1 MSRIVVLVLTVGVL
15 WGGIR
20 AAAQE
25 QPFFPHTKQ
34 RGRATVEYKDGAIQ
48 VVASYDYSQRN
59 HALRWVLVDL
69 ALWTTSRRL
78 ILERDYVTLQT
89 PTGSRMMVADQ
100 RRFLEDSSQVAFVRQ
115 NATIWRRQ
123 LNIYLSP
130 FAPLERLQFLALPGE
145 GLAVDTALL
154 DKDRVTIGEVFF
166 EMPSGEWET
175 GTYALAI
182 NHPLARAV
190 LPITLE

>member
-1 MSRIVVLVLTVGVL
+1 MSRIVVLVLTAGVL

-25 QPFFPHTKQ
+25 QPAFPHTKQ

-78 ILERDYVTLQT
+78 ILERDHVTLQT

-100 RRFLEDSSQVAFVRQ
+100 RRFLEDSSQVSFVRQ

-130 FAPLERLQFLALPGE
+130 SAPLERVQFLALPGE

-166 EMPSGEWET
+166 EMPTGEWET

-182 NHPLARAV
+182 NHPLAHAM

>member
-1 MSRIVVLVLTVGVL
+1 MSRIVALVTVGVL

-25 QPFFPHTKQ
+25 QPSFPHTKQ

-78 ILERDYVTLQT
+78 ILERVHVTLQT

-100 RRFLEDSSQVAFVRQ
+100 RRFLEDSSQVEFVRQ

-166 EMPSGEWET
+166 EMSSGEWET
-175 GTYALAI
+175 GTYGLAI
-182 NHPLARAV
+182 DHPLAHAV

>member
-1 MSRIVVLVLTVGVL
+1 MTRSMVVALAAVVLL
-15 WGGIR
+15 GGLR
-20 AAAQE
+20 AVAQE
-25 QPFFPHTKQ
+25 PRPFPHTKQ
-34 RGRATVEYKDGAIQ
+34 RGRATVEFKDDVMQ
-48 VVASYDYSQRN
+48 VVAAYDYSQRN
-59 HALRWVLVDL
+59 HAVRWVLIDL

-78 ILERDYVTLQT
+78 ILERDHVALRT
-89 PTGSRMMVADQ
+89 PSGSRMMLATQ
-100 RRFLEDSSQVAFVRQ
+100 RRFLEDSSQITFVRQ

-123 LNIYLSP
+123 LNTYLSP
-130 FAPLERLQFLALPGE
+130 RAPLERLQFLALPGE

-175 GTYALAI
+175 GTYALVI
-182 NHPLARAV
+182 DHLLARAA

>member
-1 MSRIVVLVLTVGVL
+1 MRRLMLLMLGVVVL

-20 AAAQE
+20 AVAQE
-25 QPFFPHTKQ
+25 QPSFPHTKP
-34 RGRATVEYKDGAIQ
+34 RGRATIEYKDDAIQ

-59 HALRWVLVDL
+59 HALRWVLIDL
-69 ALWTTSRRL
+69 ALWTTSRRM
-78 ILERDYVTLQT
+78 ILERDNVTLQT
-89 PTGSRMMVADQ
+89 PSGSRMMLADQ
-100 RRFLEDSSQVAFVRQ
+100 RRFLEDSSQVIFVRQ

-123 LNIYLSP
+123 LNGYLSP
-130 FAPLERLQFLALPGE
+130 LAPLERLQFLALPGE

-175 GTYALAI
+175 GTYALVI
-182 NHPLARAV
+182 NHPLAHAR

>member
-69 ALWTTSRRL
+69 ALWTTSQRL
-78 ILERDYVTLQT
+78 ILERDHVTLQT
-89 PTGSRMMVADQ
+89 PTGSLMMVADQ
-100 RRFLEDSSQVAFVRQ
+100 RRFLEDSSQVTFVRQ

-182 NHPLARAV
+182 NHPLAHAV

>member
-78 ILERDYVTLQT
+78 ILEREHVTLQT
-89 PTGSRMMVADQ
+89 PTGNRMMVADQ

-175 GTYALAI
+175 GTYALVI
-182 NHPLARAV
+182 NHPLAHAV

>member
-1 MSRIVVLVLTVGVL
+1 MRRLILLVLAVVVL
-15 WGGIR
+15 WGTIR
-20 AAAQE
+20 PVAQE
-25 QPFFPHTKQ
+25 QPSFPHTKQ

-69 ALWTTSRRL
+69 ALWTTSQRL
-78 ILERDYVTLQT
+78 ILERDHVTLQT
-89 PTGSRMMVADQ
+89 PTGSLMMVADQ

-175 GTYALAI
+175 GTYALVI
-182 NHPLARAV
+182 NHPLAHAR

>member
-25 QPFFPHTKQ
+25 QPSFPHTKQ
-34 RGRATVEYKDGAIQ
+34 RGRATVEYKDSAIQ

-78 ILERDYVTLQT
+78 ILEREHVTLQT
-89 PTGSRMMVADQ
+89 PAGSRMMVADQ

-115 NATIWRRQ
+115 NAMIWRRQ

-182 NHPLARAV
+182 NHPLAHAV

>member
-1 MSRIVVLVLTVGVL
+1 MGRLMILLLVVGVL

-20 AAAQE
+20 AVAQE
-25 QPFFPHTKQ
+25 QPSFPHTTP
-34 RGRATVEYKDGAIQ
+34 RGRATIEYKDDAIQ

-69 ALWTTSRRL
+69 ALWTTSRRV
-78 ILERDYVTLQT
+78 ILERDNVTLQI
-89 PTGSRMMVADQ
+89 PSGSRMMLAEQ
-100 RRFLEDSSQVAFVRQ
+100 RRFLEDSSQITFVRQ

-123 LNIYLSP
+123 LNTYLSP
-130 FAPLERLQFLALPGE
+130 GAPLERLQFLALPGE

-175 GTYALAI
+175 GTYALVI
-182 NHPLARAV
+182 DHPLAHAR

>member
-1 MSRIVVLVLTVGVL
+1 MSRIVVLVLTAGVL

-25 QPFFPHTKQ
+25 QPSFPHTKQ

-78 ILERDYVTLQT
+78 IPEREHVTLQT
-89 PTGSRMMVADQ
+89 PAGSRMMVADQ

-115 NATIWRRQ
+115 NAMIWRRQ

-182 NHPLARAV
+182 NHPLAHAV

>member
-1 MSRIVVLVLTVGVL
+1 L
-15 WGGIR
+15 GGIR

-25 QPFFPHTKQ
+25 QP
-34 RGRATVEYKDGAIQ
+34 
-48 VVASYDYSQRN
+48 
-59 HALRWVLVDL
+59 
-69 ALWTTSRRL
+69 
-78 ILERDYVTLQT
+78 
-89 PTGSRMMVADQ
+89 
-100 RRFLEDSSQVAFVRQ
+100 
-115 NATIWRRQ
+115 WRRQ

-166 EMPSGEWET
+166 DMSSGEWET
-175 GTYALAI
+175 GTYGLAI
-182 NHPLARAV
+182 DHPLAHAV

>member
-1 MSRIVVLVLTVGVL
+1 MSRIVVLVLTAGVL

-25 QPFFPHTKQ
+25 QPSFPHTKQ
-34 RGRATVEYKDGAIQ
+34 RGRATVEYKGSAIQ
-48 VVASYDYSQRN
+48 VVASYEYSQRN

-100 RRFLEDSSQVAFVRQ
+100 RRFLEDSSEVAFVRQ

-182 NHPLARAV
+182 NHPLAHAV

>member
-15 WGGIR
+15 LGGIR

-25 QPFFPHTKQ
+25 QPSFPHTKQ
-34 RGRATVEYKDGAIQ
+34 RGRATVEYKDGTIQ

-78 ILERDYVTLQT
+78 ILERDHVTLQT
-89 PTGSRMMVADQ
+89 PTGSRMMVAGQ

-166 EMPSGEWET
+166 EMSSGEWET
-175 GTYALAI
+175 GTYGLAI
-182 NHPLARAV
+182 DHPLAHAV